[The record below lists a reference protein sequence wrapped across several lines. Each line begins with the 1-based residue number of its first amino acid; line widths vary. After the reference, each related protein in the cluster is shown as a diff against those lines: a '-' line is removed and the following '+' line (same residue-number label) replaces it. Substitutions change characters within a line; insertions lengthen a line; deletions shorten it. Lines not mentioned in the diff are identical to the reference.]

1 MVENMKAQTELDV
14 SETENRK
21 VISSFTWR
29 LVKKKKKGETKKK
42 KGYRH
47 FKIEQWKD
55 RSALLR
61 QSSVNRTTV

>member
-42 KGYRH
+42 KDTDTL
-47 FKIEQWKD
+47 K
-55 RSALLR
+55 
-61 QSSVNRTTV
+61 

>member
-29 LVKKKKKGETKKK
+29 LVKKKKGETKKK
-42 KGYRH
+42 KDTDTL
-47 FKIEQWKD
+47 K
-55 RSALLR
+55 
-61 QSSVNRTTV
+61 